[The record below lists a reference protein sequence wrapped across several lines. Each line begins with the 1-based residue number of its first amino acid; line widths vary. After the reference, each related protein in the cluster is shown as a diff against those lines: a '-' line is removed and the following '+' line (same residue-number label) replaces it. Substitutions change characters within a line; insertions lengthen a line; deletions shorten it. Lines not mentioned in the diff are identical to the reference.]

1 MNHNA
6 EGETDSFTGATSN
19 TELSLVPCTE
29 LTESPPPSL
38 VSRHAGAQI
47 YITDEMEVTQSC
59 QYEFDC
65 GANIPLSQVSI
76 ASGGTCNVNF
86 GSFASGTLKTKILPK
101 SGNICYTGDNY
112 CHTCT
117 GFGDTACVNAGLP
130 AGAVFCPSCTTDSD
144 CPNSQTINGVDLG
157 CRPWPGLLGVAEEF
171 QTLGAGLPGSA
182 AVDLHMEGTRAGDV
196 VFRQDDW
203 FPPANP

>member
-1 MNHNA
+1 
-6 EGETDSFTGATSN
+6 
-19 TELSLVPCTE
+19 
-29 LTESPPPSL
+29 
-38 VSRHAGAQI
+38 
-47 YITDEMEVTQSC
+47 MEVTQSC